1 MVAGVDA
8 NGKITAY
15 KAASWTPTSGSGE
28 PSLIAN
34 GLTPVNPVPTTGGN
48 VPGNAL
54 LGGFYTVPTGLS
66 ATRGMKTDQRF
77 RESYLRAPG
86 EPQAFFAGDQ
96 TADMLANA
104 IKMDPIKFRKLNTKT
119 ASDIPLL
126 TKLQEIMEWEPRVAA
141 SQLETGNVV
150 HGRGVSLGNAPGGGF
165 VVGGVHVEV
174 NKKSGKI
181 TVQKVWVVQDNGLS
195 VNVASV
201 ENQISGC
208 IVQGV
213 SRALHEN
220 TSFSSARQTS
230 VDWVTY
236 PILRFKDT
244 PTVTTVTMPN
254 IGAVHGSGEP
264 GSVPMPAAVANAF
277 FDATGVRAFQY
288 PMTSGYIRQILA
300 QADKGITAAPF
311 GMVSGTTLDS
321 PGFK

>member
-1 MVAGVDA
+1 
-8 NGKITAY
+8 
-15 KAASWTPTSGSGE
+15 
-28 PSLIAN
+28 
-34 GLTPVNPVPTTGGN
+34 
-48 VPGNAL
+48 
-54 LGGFYTVPTGLS
+54 
-66 ATRGMKTDQRF
+66 MKTNQTY

-96 TADMLANA
+96 TADMLAYA

-119 ASDIPLL
+119 LNDIPLL
-126 TKLQEIMEWEPRVAA
+126 TKLQELMEWEPRAAA
-141 SQLETGNVV
+141 SQLEKGNVV

-195 VNVASV
+195 INVASV

-208 IVQGV
+208 IVQGS

-220 TSFSSARQTS
+220 TAFSSSRQTA

-254 IGAVHGSGEP
+254 IGGTHGSGEP
-264 GSVPMPAAVANAF
+264 GTVPMPASIANAF
-277 FDATGVRAFQY
+277 FDATGVRAMQY
-288 PMTSGYIRQILA
+288 PMTAGYIRQLLA
-300 QADKGITAAPF
+300 NAAAGKTASPF
-311 GMVSGTTLDS
+311 GMSSGTVLDS